1 MSKPMKEATGNAQH
15 QLAQIVTRKSQKKRK
30 RKKKDMGR
38 DITNHLNSWLLRLAR
53 AYLKA

>member
-1 MSKPMKEATGNAQH
+1 MKEATGNAQH